1 MFSQFQKQLATIRWT
16 VTPCKTV
23 PTKWHQVY
31 SKVQVLQQ
39 CSISLTLSCTNNTR
53 RSLSGVLVV
62 IRFIFINTKYVYIV
76 KKKQHKVQ
84 ENCGNSSYHHY
95 QHRSCTCSGGLPK
108 KWLSAVIQLNCKFF
122 SSFSAYSSGLRV
134 YTINIACTNM
144 CCLFP
149 SSRRRREENLG
160 ELANTNWT
168 LNKKKHRQT
177 DNDRN
182 SETNH
187 RDDRIENQT

>member
-1 MFSQFQKQLATIRWT
+1 MFSQFQKQLATIKWKDRWT

-53 RSLSGVLVV
+53 RSLGRHQIYFYQHKICIHSE
-62 IRFIFINTKYVYIV
+62 
-76 KKKQHKVQ
+76 KKQHKVQ